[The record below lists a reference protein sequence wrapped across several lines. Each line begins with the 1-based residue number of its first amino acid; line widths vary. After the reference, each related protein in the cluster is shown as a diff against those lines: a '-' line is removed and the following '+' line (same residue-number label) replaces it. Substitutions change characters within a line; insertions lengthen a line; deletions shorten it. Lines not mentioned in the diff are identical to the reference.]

1 MAGEVPPGVGD
12 QLHACGVGTAAVY
25 MPGYHRSVDN
35 DLLHGA
41 GWTEWANLRGEVNDT
56 VAHTAV
62 RHPLRGYYDIWDSE
76 ADTLRAQAT
85 EARAAGVRAFMF
97 YHCACKAPA
106 HTCLQ

>member
-12 QLHACGVGTAAVY
+12 QLHACGVGTAAVC

-97 YHCACKAPA
+97 YHCAFKAPA